1 MNYFSESGLCFRLMD
16 NSEVMQWKWF
26 HYFSSCFSEYD
37 MKENDEEFDAE
48 DLEDNDVAIPRRY
61 VEEDK
66 IIFDSFGNLRGQ
78 MI

>member
-1 MNYFSESGLCFRLMD
+1 
-16 NSEVMQWKWF
+16 
-26 HYFSSCFSEYD
+26 

-66 IIFDSFGNLRGQ
+66 INFDSFGNLRGQ
-78 MI
+78 MFWATILSKNVVRILK

>member
-1 MNYFSESGLCFRLMD
+1 MD

-48 DLEDNDVAIPRRY
+48 DPEDNDVAIPRRY

-66 IIFDSFGNLRGQ
+66 VLETCVVKCSERRFSAKNVVRILK
-78 MI
+78 

>member
-1 MNYFSESGLCFRLMD
+1 MD

-61 VEEDK
+61 V
-66 IIFDSFGNLRGQ
+66 
-78 MI
+78 